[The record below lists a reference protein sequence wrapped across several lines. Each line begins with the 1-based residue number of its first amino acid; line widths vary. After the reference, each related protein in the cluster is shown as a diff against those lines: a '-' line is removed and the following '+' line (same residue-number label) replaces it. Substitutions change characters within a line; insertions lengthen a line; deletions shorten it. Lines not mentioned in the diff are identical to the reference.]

1 MDKCEF
7 KRVLDQ
13 VKPTPEQEQAMLD
26 RLLTDQKEVKPMKCM
41 KKITA
46 VLVAAALLLMAC
58 AFTVVTGVD
67 QRLLSLFGGDKQDA
81 QQIAEGV
88 VSVGESYTYDNGW
101 TVEIDQV
108 LVDRYSLAVLVELIG
123 PEGTVLNGDDYFI
136 DFATKI
142 VPEDGEGVGSY
153 VSGSTVLE
161 DENPGDNRIS
171 LLWQRGPS
179 TFLKSGTQSMIG
191 CEITLR
197 PTWLEQGGSQGT
209 IADFREDQRTFTIQL
224 PKKDSGWT
232 YQLGCPLQVDEET
245 MTLESIYISPISVAC
260 FVNGTPNDSRMW
272 GPPGLSGIYES
283 LRLNMANGNSVA
295 MSQSV
300 SQSYNPESG
309 EGWLVFQTEQIIEP
323 ENVVSVTL
331 LSQTLPLKGL
341 TPAEE

>member
-41 KKITA
+41 KKITT

-88 VSVGESYTYDNGW
+88 VSVEESYTYDNGW

-123 PEGTVLNGDDYFI
+123 PKGTALNGDDYSI

-179 TFLKSGTQSMIG
+179 SFLKSGTQSMIG

-197 PTWLEQGGSQGT
+197 PTWLEQGESEGT
-209 IADFREDQRTFTIQL
+209 IADFREDKRTFTIQL
-224 PKKDSGWT
+224 PEKDSGWT

-245 MTLESIYISPISVAC
+245 MTLESLYISPISVAC
-260 FVNGTPNDSRMW
+260 FVKGTPNDSRMW
-272 GPPGLSGIYES
+272 SPPGLSGIYES

-331 LSQTLPLKGL
+331 LSQTLPLEAL

>member
-1 MDKCEF
+1 MDKCEW
-7 KRVLDQ
+7 KRVFDQ

-26 RLLTDQKEVKPMKCM
+26 RLLQEQKEVKPVSRR

-58 AFTVVTGVD
+58 AFTVATGVD
-67 QRLLSLFGGDKQDA
+67 QRLLALFRGDEQDT

-101 TVEIDQV
+101 TVEIEQV
-108 LVDRYSLAVLVELIG
+108 LVDRYSLAVLVDLIG
-123 PEGTVLNGDDYFI
+123 PEGTVLNGEDCFI
-136 DFATKI
+136 DFDSEI
-142 VPEDGEGVGSY
+142 IPEDGEGVGSY

-161 DENPGDNRIS
+161 DENPEDNRVS
-171 LLWQRGPS
+171 FLWQRGPS

-191 CEITLR
+191 CEISLR
-197 PTWLEQGGSQGT
+197 PTWLTWGGSRGV
-209 IADFREDQRTFTIQL
+209 IADFRGDEKTFAIKL
-224 PKKDSGWT
+224 PEQDSGQT
-232 YQLGCPLQVDEET
+232 YRLGQLLLVDEET
-245 MTLESIYISPISVAC
+245 MSLEELYISPISAAC
-260 FVNGTPNDSRMW
+260 LVKGTPHDSRMW

-283 LRLNMANGNSVA
+283 LVLNMTDGDSVA

-300 SQSYNPESG
+300 SQTYNPESG

-331 LSQTLPLKGL
+331 LGQTFSLDGL
-341 TPAEE
+341 TPAD